1 MTRSIAGS
9 ASVTALAPLLLGVGL
24 LVFGTNLQGVL
35 VTSIG
40 HERGSGMLAIGL
52 FSAGWSAGFVA
63 ACLCVGHLL
72 SRLGHVRSFALLA
85 VLSGMSALL
94 LASLPR
100 DADVVLLRIVIGF
113 CYGGLSAI
121 AEGWLLEQAGS
132 GPAFASY
139 MIVNLLASLAGTL
152 SLNLLP
158 PGRPACLLTGA
169 AVIASMLPPP
179 PPPSPPRPPPPMPP
193 SFRPQL
199 GHLLRASPI
208 GAFGCLVVGLITGS
222 LGGLGPI
229 FGMMA
234 GLSMRADTLML
245 AANSIGGALAY
256 APVGLLSGRV
266 DRRTLL
272 MGIALF
278 GLLVCLPLIVIHD
291 LSPGLVI
298 LLLGAFGLAQ
308 YPLYG
313 LCVGLANLHLPDR
326 PATQTS
332 TELLLVFGVGTIV
345 GPLISGQI
353 MRTGAEH
360 LFTFI
365 AALLVVLVI
374 AVASD
379 RTWLRQA
386 ASPDD

>member
-35 VTSIG
+35 VTIIG

-169 AVIASMLPPP
+169 AVIASMLPVIL
-179 PPPSPPRPPPPMPP
+179 SRCPPPPMPP

-256 APVGLLSGRV
+256 APVGLLAGRV